1 MNLYRHRRTEL
12 QFISGLIM
20 AVLLFFRLPDT
31 HAAVSQTP
39 PMGWNSFDMYNGLVN
54 EQQVKDVADYMAEN
68 LLEYGWEY
76 VCVDYLWYSTST
88 DFWNYKQDA
97 NFNPALVYDENG
109 RVQPDPKK
117 FPSSV
122 GGKGL
127 KPLADYVHARGLK
140 FGLHLMRGVPRQA
153 VARENPTVLGTTY
166 KVSDIHTKTDPCG
179 WLNVMWPLN
188 MSHPGAQIYLHS
200 LFEQY
205 AQWGVD
211 YVKVDDMV
219 QPWAVYAHPEEIM
232 GYRKAIDSCGREMVF
247 STSPGP
253 TPLPNANFD
262 IGKYANQWRI
272 VNDFWDKWESLDEE
286 FDRAEEWYKYA
297 GPGHW
302 PDGDMIPIGTLYS
315 GKSKFTRDEQYTLMT
330 LFAIMRSPLIW
341 GGKLV
346 DSNADELKLMQ
357 NSEVLAVNQNSTGNK
372 PIVTGKTPVWMAEV
386 PDSPIRYVAV
396 FNRNEASADV
406 TINFSDLGV
415 TAPDDTLRDLWEKK
429 DVGVFSNSYKVTLAP
444 HQSKLYRLTPPG
456 ATMVRQAAA
465 ARGNVALKNRFTVR
479 NAGGMLSV
487 GSKES
492 KTGFAVSVFRADG
505 RLVANLSG
513 CIGSASVPVDGA
525 GVYLVVVKSEKKTE
539 KHLVSRY

>member
-1 MNLYRHRRTEL
+1 MV
-12 QFISGLIM
+12 M
-20 AVLLFFRLPDT
+20 ALLLFFNTPES

-54 EQQVKDVADYMAEN
+54 EQQVKDVADYMAEH

-88 DFWNYKQDA
+88 DFWNYAQDD

-109 RVQPDPKK
+109 RVQPDPDK
-117 FPSSV
+117 FPSSE

-127 KPLADYVHARGLK
+127 KPLADYVHAKGLK
-140 FGLHLMRGVPRQA
+140 FGIHLMRGVPRQA

-179 WLNVMWPLN
+179 WLNVMWALN
-188 MSHPGAQIYLHS
+188 MDHPGAQVYLHS
-200 LFEQY
+200 LFSQY
-205 AQWGVD
+205 AEWGVD

-253 TPLPNANFD
+253 TPLPNATFD

-286 FDRAEEWYKYA
+286 FDRAEAWHTYA

-315 GKSKFTRDEQYTLMT
+315 GKSKFTTNEKYTLMT

-357 NSEVLAVNQNSTGNK
+357 NREVLAVNQHSTGNK
-372 PIVTGKTPVWMAEV
+372 PVVSGKTPVWMAEV
-386 PDSPIRYVAV
+386 PESPIRYVAV

-406 TINFSDLGV
+406 TINFSDLGI

-429 DVGVFSNSYKVTLAP
+429 DVGVFSGSYKVTLAP

-456 ATMVRQAAA
+456 ATMVHKAPVSVATI
-465 ARGNVALKNRFTVR
+465 ARKNRFSAHITGNR
-479 NAGGMLSV
+479 LFV
-487 GSKES
+487 GSKVDEGIF
-492 KTGFAVSVFRADG
+492 TVSVFLPDG
-505 RLVANLSG
+505 RRVANVPG
-513 CIGSASVPVDGA
+513 CTGTASAVVGGK
-525 GVYLVVVKSEKKTE
+525 GVYLLVVTSQKGTE
-539 KHLVSRY
+539 RHLISHY